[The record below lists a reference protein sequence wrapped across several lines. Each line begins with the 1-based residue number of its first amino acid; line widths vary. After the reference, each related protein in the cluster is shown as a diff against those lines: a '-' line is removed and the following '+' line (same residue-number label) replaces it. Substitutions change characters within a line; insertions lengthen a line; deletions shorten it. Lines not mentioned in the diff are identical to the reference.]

1 MFGNTEPPSTRYA
14 DTVTLEAEVAQR
26 ISELTAA
33 NERVAASEERYRAM
47 YDDTPSM
54 YFTIDR
60 GGTVLSVNAF
70 GAEQL
75 GYRVD
80 ELLGTPVVDVFVED
94 DREAAAAYLERCLAN
109 PGEVFHSE
117 LRKRRRNGSVLTVR
131 ETSRATERDGEPVV
145 LVVCEDITD
154 QKRVEANQTR
164 LEAELRQAQKLE
176 AVGRLAGG
184 VAHDFNNL
192 L

>member
-1 MFGNTEPPSTRYA
+1 MFGNTEPPGTRYT
-14 DTVTLEAEVAQR
+14 DTVTLEAEVAR
-26 ISELTAA
+26 RARELPAA
-33 NERVAASEERYRAM
+33 NARVAASEERYRAM
-47 YDDTPSM
+47 YDETPSM

-60 GGTVLSVNAF
+60 DGKVLSVNAF

-94 DREAAAAYLERCLAN
+94 DREAAAAYLALCLDH

-131 ETSRATERDGEPVV
+131 ETSRAT
-145 LVVCEDITD
+145 
-154 QKRVEANQTR
+154 
-164 LEAELRQAQKLE
+164 
-176 AVGRLAGG
+176 
-184 VAHDFNNL
+184 
-192 L
+192 